1 MYIYWYISATMSCG
15 PCFKL
20 HPAIHHLDDCYPP
33 TRQLEAEKEPRPLK
47 DGLIKLSFYTK
58 NHPNQLSQI
67 AKELERRIT
76 KQAFSGSG
84 QLKCKR

>member
-1 MYIYWYISATMSCG
+1 MSCG

-33 TRQLEAEKEPRPLK
+33 TKQLETEKGDPRPLQDELAK
-47 DGLIKLSFYTK
+47 FLYHAR

-67 AKELERRIT
+67 GKELERRIA
-76 KQAFSGSG
+76 KQASSSTGG
-84 QLKCKR
+84 YAKYRR